1 VTPYLNAAEWTRAL
15 RKAFVTVA
23 GDTMHR
29 AGYGNSMAL
38 REWVRG

>member
-1 VTPYLNAAEWTRAL
+1 VTPYLNAAGGTRAQ

-29 AGYGNSMAL
+29 AGCGDGKAL